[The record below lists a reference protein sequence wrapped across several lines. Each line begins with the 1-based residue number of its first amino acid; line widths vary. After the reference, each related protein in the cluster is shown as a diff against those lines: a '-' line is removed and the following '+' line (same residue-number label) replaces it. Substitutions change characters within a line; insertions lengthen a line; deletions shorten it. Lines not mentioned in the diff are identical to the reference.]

1 MDDYPTYEAW
11 IKIFDMDTDTPD
23 MAKLEAAHN
32 HKLPVWIKG
41 NVYFNGAKAYKNEI
55 CHRIDNEHTVT
66 VDVDCSDGNPVLST
80 NLYDYLDDFSV
91 GMVNSDILGY
101 AFEPEERFENPDG
114 TDIVFDRDYFG
125 SHRGLT
131 SFRDRSPP
139 KRTSAKNSFKKV
151 SDRGSCLPY
160 PMPYFSQR
168 YASISLIRLT
178 ISMALSAQSYP
189 LLPAFVPARSMACS
203 ILSVVSTPNNTGTP
217 VDSPTDA
224 MPLDTSLHT

>member
-1 MDDYPTYEAW
+1 MNVFKTIFVQKWPSKPFVTLRDSSEGTDEENREVGTHVMDDYPTYEAW
-11 IKIFDMDTDTPD
+11 IKMFDMDTDTPD

-41 NVYFNGAKAYKNEI
+41 NVYFNGAKAYKNET

-125 SHRGLT
+125 SHRGVNILPGPFA
-131 SFRDRSPP
+131 SKED
-139 KRTSAKNSFKKV
+139 AGKK
-151 SDRGSCLPY
+151 L
-160 PMPYFSQR
+160 F
-168 YASISLIRLT
+168 
-178 ISMALSAQSYP
+178 
-189 LLPAFVPARSMACS
+189 
-203 ILSVVSTPNNTGTP
+203 
-217 VDSPTDA
+217 
-224 MPLDTSLHT
+224 